1 MAAMIQ
7 APKLAL
13 EIFEN
18 VRDDPGLGAD
28 GMSHLVPQWLDG
40 FQWKILYIQMDD
52 LGVPLFEETSIIY
65 TIYIY
70 NSIYIYT

>member
-1 MAAMIQ
+1 MAINRGYPLVFPWFSQVASHNHAMAAMIQ

-40 FQWKILYIQMDD
+40 FQWKILFVFKWMI
-52 LGVPLFEETSIIY
+52 
-65 TIYIY
+65 
-70 NSIYIYT
+70 

>member
-40 FQWKILYIQMDD
+40 FQWKILFVFKWMI
-52 LGVPLFEETSIIY
+52 
-65 TIYIY
+65 
-70 NSIYIYT
+70 